1 VNEEIRIQAQ
11 SKVELIGG
19 QSKIVLEGGNVTF
32 TCPGKFEVKSS
43 THNLLGGGS
52 KAAQMPYLPDGT
64 QKFQNWIEINHRD
77 PEGEPMAGQKYK
89 IFFEGGVVVSGALD
103 AKGHARHDNVPA
115 KAERVEYEPR
125 EPEKDKPWDPLAKL
139 LSEVNKQLP

>member
-52 KAAQMPYLPDGT
+52 KAAALPALPIDLAKLKPDDLLLDYKHVDGSPVQGAPFEVT
-64 QKFQNWIEINHRD
+64 FADGSKRSGTLDASGRAVLNAVPPGLAKVHYGEDARKS
-77 PEGEPMAGQKYK
+77 PEGED
-89 IFFEGGVVVSGALD
+89 ES
-103 AKGHARHDNVPA
+103 N
-115 KAERVEYEPR
+115 
-125 EPEKDKPWDPLAKL
+125 PLAGWM
-139 LSEVNKQLP
+139 